1 VTAGP
6 TTAITLTVPVA
17 PDADWETVRSR
28 MMAALAVAADGW
40 TDQNLADPGVTL
52 AEAAA
57 FTLADLHRRIEQ
69 AGFDGW
75 PIGWPAWLPDAQRHW
90 HATLPAAPAADPGP
104 LLAQTPLAE
113 ALAAVAEALEPV
125 VRACPDRPAAARLL
139 ASPPWVA
146 HVPTRLRDA
155 VITTLRLGL
164 VRRLAQD
171 RADTVADAVGRADAA
186 GGSRAQRDAR
196 AARELAADLAERA
209 WLEPGRQDSAAA
221 VWPEEVDALVA
232 RERRRLAL
240 DALAERATAVQA
252 AATPQR
258 RAAVV
263 ADLVAAGLSPAEAE
277 LASAGRRVPAGLLP
291 EDLEA
296 PDGQTLVWPPHPI
309 QTLTCEPV
317 VADDYARRAR
327 LHPGVRRAWAVPG
340 RLAGVAWHGL
350 PTPDPA
356 GLAPGAPELA
366 WAVDRAAA
374 ALTLVV
380 EADPTPAEPEPFLRR
395 VLRTAIGAE
404 VFSPFPVWRDDL
416 DAAQPHRVIADEVGA
431 ALLQRVA
438 VAVRATLVVAP
449 TADGPAVAAAAG
461 QRIAAFFDAGR
472 APLVPAPDPWDPARI
487 DGPWPPAPQPPGGWV
502 VGEPVRFSEV
512 VEVIAGTP
520 DVVGVRAVHLKKT
533 LLDPGWTDAPAGSLE
548 LPPGSVP
555 VLDGTGCLD
564 VEIRAEARWADA

>member
-6 TTAITLTVPVA
+6 TTAITLTVPAA

-380 EADPTPAEPEPFLRR
+380 EADAGRARAVPAPGAAHRHRRRGVQPVPGLAGRPRRRPAAPGDRRRGRGRPAAAGRGGRAGHPRRGAHRRRPGRRRRGRAADSRLLRR
-395 VLRTAIGAE
+395 RPGTARARARPVGPGAD
-404 VFSPFPVWRDDL
+404 R
-416 DAAQPHRVIADEVGA
+416 R
-431 ALLQRVA
+431 A
-438 VAVRATLVVAP
+438 VATC
-449 TADGPAVAAAAG
+449 AAAARRLG
-461 QRIAAFFDAGR
+461 GR
-472 APLVPAPDPWDPARI
+472 RT
-487 DGPWPPAPQPPGGWV
+487 G
-502 VGEPVRFSEV
+502 
-512 VEVIAGTP
+512 
-520 DVVGVRAVHLKKT
+520 AVQ
-533 LLDPGWTDAPAGSLE
+533 
-548 LPPGSVP
+548 
-555 VLDGTGCLD
+555 
-564 VEIRAEARWADA
+564 